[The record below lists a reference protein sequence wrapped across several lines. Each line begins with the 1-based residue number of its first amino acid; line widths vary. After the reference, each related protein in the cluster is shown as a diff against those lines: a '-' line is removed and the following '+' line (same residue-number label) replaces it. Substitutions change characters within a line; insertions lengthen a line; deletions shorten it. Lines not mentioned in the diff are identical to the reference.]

1 MPGNRPAVL
10 VTVTFGVLIVVV
22 PAASASALGEI
33 CVCEP
38 VTERLSEARPPPKT
52 VSRLVIARSA
62 RRFSAVLVAVAALF
76 RVIRPLAVST

>member
-1 MPGNRPAVL
+1 ML
-10 VTVTFGVLIVVV
+10 VTVTVGKPAVVA
-22 PAASASALGEI
+22 PLASASALGEI
-33 CVCEP
+33 CVWEP

-52 VSRLVIARSA
+52 VNKLVIARSA